1 MSESKNKD
9 LTDEELDKQ
18 LRVIADGFIDLAND
32 QAQRFHKENVSEGL
46 MFASSRFSAFVVASH
61 AADVLAYDEDRDRAI
76 DYFVEQFRKM
86 LIANLDD
93 YRGSFENL
101 KYSHLMSRTP
111 N

>member
-1 MSESKNKD
+1 MSKSENKE

-46 MFASSRFSAFVVASH
+46 MYASSRFSAFVVASH
-61 AADVLAYDEDRDRAI
+61 ATDVLAYDEDRDRAI
-76 DYFVEQFRKM
+76 DYFVEQFRKK
-86 LIANLDD
+86 LITNLDD
-93 YRGSFENL
+93 YRGSLEDL

>member
-1 MSESKNKD
+1 MSESENKE

-46 MFASSRFSAFVVASH
+46 MYASSRFSAFVVASH

-86 LIANLDD
+86 LITLI
-93 YRGSFENL
+93 
-101 KYSHLMSRTP
+101 LMIIAGVLRI
-111 N
+111 

>member
-1 MSESKNKD
+1 
-9 LTDEELDKQ
+9 
-18 LRVIADGFIDLAND
+18 
-32 QAQRFHKENVSEGL
+32 
-46 MFASSRFSAFVVASH
+46 
-61 AADVLAYDEDRDRAI
+61 LAYDEDRDRAI

-93 YRGSFENL
+93 YRGSFEDL